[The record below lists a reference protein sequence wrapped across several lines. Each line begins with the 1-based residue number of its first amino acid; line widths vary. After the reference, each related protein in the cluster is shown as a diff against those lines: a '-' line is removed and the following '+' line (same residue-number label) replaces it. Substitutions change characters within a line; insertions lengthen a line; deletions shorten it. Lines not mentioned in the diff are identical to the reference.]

1 MQKSAEQNLETGSIG
16 RLLLSFSMPSIIAM
30 LASSLYNIVDRIFI
44 GQGVGPMAI
53 SGLALT
59 LPVINMGVALGA
71 LVGAGSGAILS
82 IRLGEKRIDEAE
94 KILGNLVTLNI
105 IISNAFAV
113 LMLVFLDPVLVFF
126 GASEETLPYA
136 RDFMQIIL
144 AGNFFQ
150 HSYLGLNCLV
160 RAAGAPAKAM
170 IITLITVAIN
180 AALAPIFIF
189 FFEWGIRGAAFAT
202 VLSQIVGAVVIT
214 LHFMKRSNI
223 IRFHKGIYRLRSSI
237 VKDIFS
243 IGMSP
248 FVINLCVCLIT
259 IVINMRVV
267 QYGGDYAVGAF
278 GIINVIIMCVVF
290 MNLGLAQGMQPIV
303 GFNYGAKHYD
313 RARKAFKLTAITATV
328 ITIAG
333 FLVAEIFPRQI
344 CLAFTDSEEIILPAI
359 TGMRICVMF
368 FPLVGFFMITSNFF
382 QSIGK
387 ASLSIILALSRQT
400 LFVLPG
406 LVVLPMIFGL
416 NGVWI
421 AMAAAD
427 LLSVV
432 TAFIIY
438 KIYINRLLPV

>member
-1 MQKSAEQNLETGSIG
+1 MQAKENNLETGKIG

-30 LASSLYNIVDRIFI
+30 MASSLYNIVDRIFI

-105 IISNAFAV
+105 IISNAYAV
-113 LMLVFLDPVLVFF
+113 IMLVFLDPVLVFF

-160 RAAGAPAKAM
+160 RAAGAPMKAM
-170 IITLITVAIN
+170 VVTLITVAIN
-180 AALAPIFIF
+180 AALAPVFIF
-189 FFEWGIRGAAFAT
+189 LMDWGIRGAAFAT
-202 VLSQIVGAVVIT
+202 VISQIVGSLVIFM
-214 LHFMKRSNI
+214 HFMNKSNL
-223 IRFHKGIYRLRSSI
+223 IRFKKGIYRLRMNI

-259 IVINMRVV
+259 IVINLRVV
-267 QYGGDYAVGAF
+267 EYGGDYAVGAF
-278 GIINVIIMCVVF
+278 GIINVIIMCMVL
-290 MNLGLAQGMQPIV
+290 MTIGLAQGMQPIV
-303 GFNYGAKHYD
+303 GYNYGARQYD
-313 RARKAFKLTAITATV
+313 RVRSTFKLTVITATIV
-328 ITIAG
+328 TTLG
-333 FLVAEIFPRQI
+333 FLCAEIFPRQI
-344 CLAFTDSEEIILPAI
+344 CLAFTNSEEIIGPAI
-359 TGMRICVMF
+359 TGMRICIMF
-368 FPLVGFFMITSNFF
+368 FPIIGFFMITSNFF

-400 LFVLPG
+400 LFLLPG
-406 LVVLPMIFGL
+406 LVFMPMFLGL
-416 NGVWI
+416 EGVWT
-421 AMAAAD
+421 AMATAD
-427 LLSVV
+427 VLSAV
-432 TAFIIY
+432 TAFVIY
-438 KIYINRLLPV
+438 KIYINRLLPE